1 MKKFFKNKEN
11 YGYLFIL
18 PFFITFLVFS
28 LYPILYTF
36 FLSFNSYDGLSE
48 MEFVGLENYARL
60 IKDPFFWKSLYNTS
74 KIWFWNIIPQIG
86 FALLLAGVFSLNKI
100 KGEGFFKAVFYFPNL
115 VTAASIALLFNV
127 LLYWQTGSVNHLLMG
142 LGVIKEKIDWLN
154 IPKYTQATVSLIQWW
169 MWFGQTLIILMAGM
183 SSIPTTYYE
192 AAKVD
197 GATNWQIFFKITLP
211 LLKPTMLYV
220 CVTSLIGGMQL
231 FDVPM
236 VLTPDGTGG
245 PQNSIM
251 TMIIFLYNQAF
262 RYENFGYASAVAY
275 GVFIIISTGSFFL
288 FKFSKEKKSG
298 EGR

>member
-1 MKKFFKNKEN
+1 MKKFLKNKEN

-28 LYPILYTF
+28 IYPILYTF
-36 FLSFNSYDGLSE
+36 FLSFNAYDGLSE
-48 MEFVGLENYARL
+48 MEFVGMENYVRL
-60 IKDPFFWKSLYNTS
+60 VKDKFFWLSLINTC
-74 KIWFWNIIPQIG
+74 KIWFWNIVPQVG
-86 FALLLAGVFSLNKI
+86 FALFLAGLFSLNKI

-127 LLYWQTGSVNHLLMG
+127 LLDWQTGSINHLFMN
-142 LGVIKEKIDWLN
+142 LGIISEKIDWLN
-154 IPKYTQATVSLIQWW
+154 TPKYAQGAVSLIQWW

-183 SSIPTTYYE
+183 SSIPGTYYE

-211 LLKPTMLYV
+211 LLKPTLLYV

-236 VLTPDGTGG
+236 VLTDGTGA
-245 PQNSIM
+245 PQQSIM

-275 GVFIIISTGSFFL
+275 GIFIIISTGSFFL
-288 FKFSKEKKSG
+288 FRFMKANKSG
-298 EGR
+298 EER